1 MRRRLPHSLTATRP
15 RQKAVDAV
23 GRRLRT
29 VGLAG
34 VLADLDRAGEPC
46 SVPGAAAGQGL
57 TWDLHDR
64 EDHAWFPQGVT
75 CLRSGAVLLVSWY
88 AHRQRFLPSAGAR
101 VSVLD
106 RTDPD
111 APRYRHV
118 LLVTPRRPLG
128 FLRLGAVRVHAGGIA
143 VLGDLLYVAD
153 TNVGV
158 RVFRLDDI
166 ARVPRRRWDAHGYD
180 YVLPQLLRLRL
191 PLRAGAD
198 RLKVSFLSVGE
209 VAGQLS
215 LVVGEYGRKGT
226 TPRLVRYLLDPSTGL
241 PAPGTDGRCAPLEVH
256 ERQPHR
262 MQGVAVH
269 GSTWFVTASSG
280 KGNPGDLHV
289 GSPGALHRHRGVLP
303 TGPED
308 LDWSRPGEEL
318 WCVTEWPGHRWV
330 FPIAAERWRQP
341 PARAASA

>member
-1 MRRRLPHSLTATRP
+1 
-15 RQKAVDAV
+15 
-23 GRRLRT
+23 
-29 VGLAG
+29 
-34 VLADLDRAGEPC
+34 
-46 SVPGAAAGQGL
+46 
-57 TWDLHDR
+57 
-64 EDHAWFPQGVT
+64 
-75 CLRSGAVLLVSWY
+75 
-88 AHRQRFLPSAGAR
+88 
-101 VSVLD
+101 
-106 RTDPD
+106 
-111 APRYRHV
+111 
-118 LLVTPRRPLG
+118 
-128 FLRLGAVRVHAGGIA
+128 VHAGGIA

-158 RVFRLDDI
+158 RVFRLDDL
-166 ARVPRRRWDAHGYD
+166 ARVPRRRRDAHGYD
-180 YVLPQLLRLRL
+180 YVLPQLLRLRF

-198 RLKVSFLSVGE
+198 RLKASFLSVGE

-241 PAPGTDGRCAPLEVH
+241 PVLGADGCCAPLEVH

-269 GSTWFVTASSG
+269 GSTWFVTASAG
-280 KGNPGDLHV
+280 EGNPGDLYV
-289 GSPGALHRHRGVLP
+289 GSPGSLRRHRGVLP

-330 FPIAAERWRQP
+330 FPIDAGPWLPGAAT
-341 PARAASA
+341 AR